1 MFASTPPL
9 REKHKQY
16 KILNREDEIKTYRK
30 IIEDLLSLEEG
41 NIEDGGEEIHELEY
55 EDF

>member
-1 MFASTPPL
+1 M
-9 REKHKQY
+9 Y
-16 KILNREDEIKTYRK
+16 KDDEIKTCRK

-41 NIEDGGEEIHELEY
+41 NIEDGGEKIHELEY